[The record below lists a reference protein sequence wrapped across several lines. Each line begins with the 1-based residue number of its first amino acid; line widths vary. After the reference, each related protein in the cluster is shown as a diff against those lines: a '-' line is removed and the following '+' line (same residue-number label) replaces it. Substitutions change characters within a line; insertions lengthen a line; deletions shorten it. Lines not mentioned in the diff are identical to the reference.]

1 MSDKES
7 IASTTIDE
15 SLATLFQKS
24 VSLAVTDL
32 TAESNARAASVP
44 AAFAAEAVTT
54 TVHTTS
60 TVDKNSDPFAN
71 GPMIDRKLTWAR
83 MICAEPGCNRK
94 SIENFSF
101 SSYHCQE
108 HGSAIPTRWRLDCV
122 SFRFNSVSER
132 CSYASY
138 QFLHPNDNK
147 QTFQCE
153 KHCRNGKSHIF
164 KIRFRVQSEDF
175 VLKAGSENILFISG
189 KDFDRMAFNY
199 SYSDEIKDN
208 IRQVIHM
215 YQDCLKYGSRIAV
228 FMKLRDLDARLPD
241 DTKELRKIHN
251 KYRDLLAEGYV
262 YMLLYRNQGV
272 STSKMLSIKIG
283 YTKDIDKRLESYD
296 KCYIHP
302 AVLASIPSPPIRNR
316 PFKAPPLLGA
326 YLLEQ
331 ILHAVL
337 VQRQNDRQC
346 SCRSR
351 HAEVFD
357 FEPVLGVEDEWK
369 GAQSRVQDLTKQM
382 NEWADIIR
390 NAGPALGFVSLV
402 HRPVLSAIERNLEAA
417 GQPLYPNWK
426 RQNGIS
432 KAYTTGRHFE

>member
-1 MSDKES
+1 MIPRNCERFITNIETSWPKDMCTCCCTE
-7 IASTTIDE
+7 T
-15 SLATLFQKS
+15 
-24 VSLAVTDL
+24 VSFV
-32 TAESNARAASVP
+32 
-44 AAFAAEAVTT
+44 
-54 TVHTTS
+54 
-60 TVDKNSDPFAN
+60 
-71 GPMIDRKLTWAR
+71 
-83 MICAEPGCNRK
+83 
-94 SIENFSF
+94 SIERKKKGGGGR
-101 SSYHCQE
+101 E
-108 HGSAIPTRWRLDCV
+108 KVT
-122 SFRFNSVSER
+122 
-132 CSYASY
+132 YAT
-138 QFLHPNDNK
+138 K
-147 QTFQCE
+147 Q
-153 KHCRNGKSHIF
+153 
-164 KIRFRVQSEDF
+164 
-175 VLKAGSENILFISG
+175 L
-189 KDFDRMAFNY
+189 Y
-199 SYSDEIKDN
+199 
-208 IRQVIHM
+208 IH
-215 YQDCLKYGSRIAV
+215 L
-228 FMKLRDLDARLPD
+228 
-241 DTKELRKIHN
+241 E
-251 KYRDLLAEGYV
+251 
-262 YMLLYRNQGV
+262 GV